1 MNKIKFICINKEGC
15 EAYKLINGFF
25 EIQFGE
31 IVEMEQ
37 NLFKWNQKE
46 KKNEVVYNQEN
57 EICLID
63 CGNFKSNF
71 ITLAEWRH
79 KQINQ
84 ILEDE

>member
-1 MNKIKFICINKEGC
+1 MNRIKFICINKEGC
-15 EAYKLINGFF
+15 EAYKLINNFF

-37 NLFKWNQKE
+37 NLFRCEEE
-46 KKNEVVYNQEN
+46 KKNEVVYNQES

-63 CGNFKSNF
+63 CVNFKNSF
-71 ITLAEWRH
+71 ITLAEWRN

-84 ILEDE
+84 ILEND